1 MKGERDMVAR
11 FDHVVIAVRDLDEG
25 IRRDQALGFDVRP
38 GGAHPGRGT
47 HNALIRFGL
56 DYIELMAIR
65 DEAELVASGPAGG
78 VLRDFVRE
86 HESGLIGYALATSDI
101 EQDAERFR
109 RAGIPVEGPYA
120 MERVRPDGNLL
131 SWRLLVPESVQWRRP
146 WPFLIQWD
154 TPDAQRLAWEQPGR
168 CENTADGVVGLSV
181 AVRDLPRAMSL
192 YRDVLGLEL
201 VERDARGDLAA
212 ERATFQLG
220 AFRISLLARV
230 GVGPLQRILDDM
242 GEGPCELTLSVADI
256 DQARRVME
264 RAGVGVRAMADSPA
278 TLQIALDPAR
288 EPQLLLVGR

>member
-56 DYIELMAIR
+56 DYIELIAMR
-65 DEAELVASGPAGG
+65 DEAELVASGPAGA
-78 VLRDFVRE
+78 VLRDFLRE
-86 HESGLIGYALATSDI
+86 RESGLVGYALATSDI

-109 RAGIPVEGPYA
+109 RAGISVEGPYA
-120 MERVRPDGNLL
+120 MRRVRPDGNVLN
-131 SWRLLVPESVQWRRP
+131 WRLLVPESVQWRRP

-154 TPDAQRLAWEQPGR
+154 TPDAQRLTWEQPGR

-192 YRDVLGLEL
+192 YRDALGLEL
-201 VERDARGDLAA
+201 VERDTREDLAA
-212 ERATFQLG
+212 DCAAFQLG
-220 AFRISLLARV
+220 AFRVSLLAPA
-230 GVGPLQRILDDM
+230 GAGPLQRILDDM
-242 GEGPCELTLSVADI
+242 GEGPCELALSVADI
-256 DQARRVME
+256 DEARRVVE
-264 RAGVGVRAMADSPA
+264 RAGVGVRAMAGAPA
-278 TLQIALDPAR
+278 TLQIALDPTR
-288 EPQLLLVGR
+288 PPQIMLVGR